1 MYIEYSL
8 NGFMRPFFRHF
19 LKFAIVFAAVL
30 LVGVFVI
37 LTSVPTYEARGS
49 FLVKFGA
56 NARPDV
62 SIISNN
68 RPTEL
73 AYKDR
78 NEIMNSYVKILQS
91 QNLIRKAIEQVG
103 VTKIYSSLED
113 PAPGQ
118 DVMEIAANAML
129 YGDLRIITS
138 GQSNVIEIYV
148 TNKNPD
154 VAAEFVDSLMKL
166 FISAQ
171 ARVYE
176 IPEKNFL
183 VEQIDTTRGNLEKAE
198 SDFLKFKEDVGV
210 SDLDGEMLN
219 LQRQKTEL
227 MAIAFKALT
236 EAQQKLSVLEAQAE
250 EASATYRP
258 DSSVMQRLT
267 ERVETAREQI
277 RKLELGLE
285 KEIAGAGALSNQLG
299 IINNRISHIEENRA
313 TFNILEQ
320 KVKMASKNLEYY
332 TQLFE
337 EARANN
343 VLNTH
348 NISRI
353 TVVDK
358 PFAPSQ
364 PIRPRKKIIL
374 ALTILAAGFFGLA
387 LVVVLE
393 LLDERYTTPDQLA
406 KTLGMPVLMTFDQ
419 EGKS

>member
-19 LKFAIVFAAVL
+19 IKFAIVCAIVLFAGAY
-30 LVGVFVI
+30 VI
-37 LTSVPTYEARGS
+37 LTSVPIYEARGS

-62 SIISNN
+62 SIVSN

-91 QNLIRKAIEQVG
+91 QNLLRQAIAQVG
-103 VTKIYSSLED
+103 VGRIYPSLKN
-113 PAPGQ
+113 PKPGE
-118 DVMEIAANAML
+118 DVMEVAANAML
-129 YGDLRIITS
+129 YGNLRIAS
-138 GQSNVIEIYV
+138 SSKSNVIEIFV
-148 TNKNPD
+148 TNKDPE
-154 VAAEFVDSLMKL
+154 VAAEFIDSLMTL
-166 FISAQ
+166 FIKAQ

-183 VEQIDTTRGNLEKAE
+183 IEQIDTTRGQLEKAE
-198 SDFLKFKEDVGV
+198 SDFLNFKEDVGV
-210 SDLDGEMLN
+210 SDLDGEMTN
-219 LQRQKTEL
+219 LLRQKTEL
-227 MAIAFKALT
+227 MSIAFKALT

-250 EASATYRP
+250 EARSTYRP

-267 ERVETAREQI
+267 ERVETARDQI

-299 IINNRISHIEENRA
+299 IINDRISHIEENRA
-313 TFNILEQ
+313 TFNILDQ

-337 EARANN
+337 EARASN

-358 PFAPSQ
+358 PFAPSL
-364 PIRPRKKIIL
+364 PIRPRKKIIF
-374 ALTILAAGFFGLA
+374 AITVLAAGFFGVA
-387 LVVVLE
+387 LVVMLE
-393 LLDERYTTPDQLA
+393 LLDERYTTPDQLS
-406 KTLGMPVLMTFDQ
+406 KTLGLPVLMTFDQ
-419 EGKS
+419 ERTS